1 VSRPAGGQANTPS
14 SISQAP
20 GDAAATVTARLIVNP
35 TSGAESAS
43 ARLPE
48 LNQRLR
54 QALGHLDI
62 VMTASEGDAERAGRE
77 SGERG
82 YTHVLVG
89 GGDGTLNEVLN
100 GLGTVPG
107 ALESTTLGVLPL
119 GTGNDFAHALGVSA
133 DPEEAAEQFL
143 RGRAR
148 RVDLA
153 RVGDRVFVNAS
164 AGGFIAETSDH
175 VDARLK
181 TLAGRFAYLIGG
193 AQALV
198 EYEPVE
204 AVATVDGH
212 PLFEGPLQMFAVSNG
227 PTIGGGHRI
236 APDARLDDGLLELCL
251 IHAMPLVPFLALL
264 ARVSAGAHV
273 GDDHVVT
280 ARGQRI
286 ELTFGRSLKIN
297 TDGEVLEAARCRYGV
312 EHARLTFR
320 A

>member
-1 VSRPAGGQANTPS
+1 VPDSPS
-14 SISQAP
+14 STVNDR
-20 GDAAATVTARLIVNP
+20 DAGSVLRDTNAGTARARLIVNP
-35 TSGAESAS
+35 TAGREAAS

-48 LNQRLR
+48 LNARLR

-77 SGERG
+77 AGEHG
-82 YTHVLVG
+82 YTHVLAG
-89 GGDGTLNEVLN
+89 GGDGTLNEVIN
-100 GLGTVPG
+100 GLAEVPG
-107 ALESTTLGVLPL
+107 ALDRTTLGVIPL
-119 GTGNDFAHALGVSA
+119 GTGNDFAAALGVPDDA
-133 DPEEAAEQFL
+133 EEAAERFL
-143 RGRAR
+143 RGWSR

-153 RVGDRVFVNAS
+153 RVNGRGFVNAS

-204 AVATVDGH
+204 ATATAEGRTV
-212 PLFEGPLQMFAVSNG
+212 FEGPLQLFAVSNG

-236 APDARLDDGLLELCL
+236 APDARIDDGLLELCL
-251 IHAMPLVPFLALL
+251 VRAMPLVPFLALL
-264 ARVSAGAHV
+264 ARVSEGAHL
-273 GDDHVVT
+273 DDEHVVT
-280 ARGQRI
+280 ARGRDL
-286 ELTFGRSLKIN
+286 ELRFTRPLKIN
-297 TDGEVLEAARCRYGV
+297 TDGEVLEADACRYAV
-312 EHARLTFR
+312 ERGRLTFW